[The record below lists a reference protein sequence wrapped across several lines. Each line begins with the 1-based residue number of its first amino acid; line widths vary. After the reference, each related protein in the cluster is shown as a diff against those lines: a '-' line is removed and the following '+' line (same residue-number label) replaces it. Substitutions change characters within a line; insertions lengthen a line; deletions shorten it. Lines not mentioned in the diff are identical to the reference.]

1 VTGGGILDGPMQ
13 TPAPAIAARTADRE
27 DWRRV
32 LHAASSVIGPLALRL
47 PGHGGTITLAA
58 LAGLALVLEVARHTI
73 PSIQR
78 AVGNFARVV
87 FRPGEARGI
96 SGATALAFG
105 YLATWGLFDARSAAA
120 AIVVGGLAD
129 PAAALVGSRWG
140 RQGGKS
146 MVGSA
151 ACAGTAAVTLLACGY
166 SVAQALMGGVVAAVA
181 ERAPWRG
188 ADNVL
193 VPLAV
198 GGALSM
204 LGLR

>member
-1 VTGGGILDGPMQ
+1 MQ
-13 TPAPAIAARTADRE
+13 TPAPAIPARTADQE

-32 LHAASSVIGPLALRL
+32 LHAASSVLGPLALGL
-47 PGHGGTITLAA
+47 SGHGGTIMLAA

-73 PSIQR
+73 PSVRR
-78 AVGNFARVV
+78 AVGNLAHAV
-87 FRPGEARGI
+87 FRPDEESGI
-96 SGATALAFG
+96 SGATVLAFG

-129 PAAALVGSRWG
+129 PAAALVGRRWG

-146 MVGSA
+146 MEGSA
-151 ACAGTAAVTLLACGY
+151 ACAGTAAATLLVCGY
-166 SVAQALMGGVVAAVA
+166 SAAPALLGGVVAAVA

-204 LGLR
+204 LGL

>member
-1 VTGGGILDGPMQ
+1 VTGGGTLDGPTQ
-13 TPAPAIAARTADRE
+13 TPAPAIPARTADRE

-32 LHAASSVIGPLALRL
+32 LHAASAVIGPLALRL
-47 PGHGGTITLAA
+47 PGHGGTIALAA
-58 LAGLALVLEVARHTI
+58 LAGIALVLEVARHTV

-78 AVGNFARVV
+78 AVGNLARTV
-87 FRPGEARGI
+87 FRPGEERGI

-140 RQGGKS
+140 RQGRKS
-146 MVGSA
+146 MAGSA

-166 SVAQALMGGVVAAVA
+166 SAAPALMGGVVAAVA

>member
-1 VTGGGILDGPMQ
+1 MQ
-13 TPAPAIAARTADRE
+13 TPAPAIPARTADRE

-32 LHAASSVIGPLALRL
+32 LHATSAILGPLALRL
-47 PGHGGTITLAA
+47 PGHGGTVALAA
-58 LAGLALVLEVARHTI
+58 LAGLALVLEVARHAV
-73 PSIQR
+73 PSVQR
-78 AVGNFARVV
+78 AVGDLGRAV
-87 FRPGEARGI
+87 FRPGEERGM

-105 YLATWGLFDARSAAA
+105 YLATWGLVDARSAAA

-146 MVGSA
+146 MAGST

-166 SVAQALMGGVVAAVA
+166 SAAPALVGGVVAAVA

-188 ADNVL
+188 ADNFL

-198 GGALSM
+198 GGVLAT

>member
-1 VTGGGILDGPMQ
+1 VTGGGTLGGPMQ
-13 TPAPAIAARTADRE
+13 TPAPAIPARTADRE

-32 LHAASSVIGPLALRL
+32 LHAASAVIGPLALGL

-78 AVGNFARVV
+78 AVGNLARVV
-87 FRPGEARGI
+87 FRPGEERGM

-129 PAAALVGSRWG
+129 PAAALVGRRWG

-146 MVGSA
+146 MAGSA

-166 SVAQALMGGVVAAVA
+166 SAAVALMGGVVAGVA

-188 ADNVL
+188 ADNIL